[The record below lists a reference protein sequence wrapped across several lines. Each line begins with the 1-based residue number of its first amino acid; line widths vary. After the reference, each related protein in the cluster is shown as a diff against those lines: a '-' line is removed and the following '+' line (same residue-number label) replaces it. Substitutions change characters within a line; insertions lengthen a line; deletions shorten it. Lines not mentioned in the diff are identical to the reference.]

1 MRKLSKALII
11 TLILLLFVPFI
22 VSAKQSD
29 IITGNLI
36 IFEDRIV
43 DNISSGNVTVVSGNA
58 DIRTNV
64 SGSIIVV
71 FGKATINGNVSG
83 DVISLFGELDI
94 LDDTLIQGNLVSIGK
109 LKKSDLISVLGT
121 KLTINFDVISLFKS
135 NGIIINTFILYA
147 LMTLAIGL
155 VLISIFTKRYR
166 SMAYSMKSGN
176 ARRLVLGL
184 LFFVSATIVLAFL
197 MFLIIVPVLYVLLVI
212 FADIVVGIYIG
223 SFIFK
228 NNNEKSTIFIE
239 FFVGYFIVSI
249 FKIVPLILL
258 PEGSYLALMIY
269 GIALIVIE
277 FVMASFGI
285 GTIIDTGFGKNIK
298 TLKNANNI

>member
-1 MRKLSKALII
+1 MKKLSKALII
-11 TLILLLFVPFI
+11 TLILLLFLPFF
-22 VSAKQSD
+22 VSAKQSA
-29 IITGNLI
+29 ITTSNLV
-36 IFEDRIV
+36 IFEDKLV
-43 DNISSGNVTVVSGNA
+43 DNLSSGNLTVVSGNA

-64 SGSIIVV
+64 GGSVIVV
-71 FGKATINGNVSG
+71 FGKATIHGNISG

-94 LDDTLIQGNLVSIGK
+94 LDNTLIQGNLVSIGK
-109 LKKSDLISVLGT
+109 LKRSGLSSVLGT
-121 KLTINFDVISLFKS
+121 KLSIKFDFISLFKS
-135 NGIIINTFILYA
+135 NGIIINTFIIFSIIA
-147 LMTLAIGL
+147 LAIGL

-166 SMAYSMKSGN
+166 IMAYSMKGVN

-197 MFLIIVPVLYVLLVI
+197 MYLIIAPVLYVLLVI
-212 FADIVVGIYIG
+212 FGDILAGIYIG

-228 NNNEKSTIFIE
+228 NNNEKSTIFLE
-239 FFVGYFIVSI
+239 FFVGHIIASI

-258 PEGSYLALMIY
+258 PKGSYLALMIY

-285 GTIIDTGFGKNIK
+285 GTIIDTGFGKNTK
-298 TLKNANNI
+298 ALKNANNK